1 MERSAGILLPVFSL
15 PSPHGI
21 GTLGRKAYDF
31 IDFLA
36 AAGQKWWQIL
46 PIGPTGYGDSPY
58 QSFSTYAGNPYFI
71 DPDLLEGEGLLTKE
85 EIARFEPE
93 VPADRIDY
101 QELFH
106 KRFALLRLAARR
118 GLARDRAQL
127 DRFSEQNAWVRDYAL
142 FMALKDHFGGA
153 AWSRWPD
160 ADIRRHRPQAVERY
174 QKLLEEDCLF
184 YAYLQLLFTRQW
196 DDLHTYARGRGI
208 GIIGDLPI
216 YVAPDSADVWAEP
229 QFFDLDADFLPRE
242 VAGVPPDAFSDLGQ
256 LWGNPLY
263 NWDRMRADGYGWW
276 IRRVDGAGKRFD
288 RIRIDHFRAFHDY
301 WAIPNGLPDARK
313 GRWKKGPGLELVR
326 ILQNWF
332 PQLSFIAEDLGDLN
346 DGVRKLVKDSG
357 WPGMKVMEF
366 AFSPGGEFL
375 PHEHR
380 PNAVCYIGTH
390 DNDTLQGWID
400 SAGRKERAFAEKYLG
415 TTRRGLFGAV
425 MRSGLSSV
433 CGLFIAQM
441 QDYLG
446 LGSEARINSPGTDSG
461 NWVFRLSPGQ
471 CTPALAERLCGLM
484 RLYGRFPY
492 EKKEKKEDAAPAG

>member
-1 MERSAGILLPVFSL
+1 M
-15 PSPHGI
+15 
-21 GTLGRKAYDF
+21 
-31 IDFLA
+31 
-36 AAGQKWWQIL
+36 
-46 PIGPTGYGDSPY
+46 
-58 QSFSTYAGNPYFI
+58 
-71 DPDLLEGEGLLTKE
+71 
-85 EIARFEPE
+85 
-93 VPADRIDY
+93 
-101 QELFH
+101 
-106 KRFALLRLAARR
+106 
-118 GLARDRAQL
+118 
-127 DRFSEQNAWVRDYAL
+127 
-142 FMALKDHFGGA
+142 
-153 AWSRWPD
+153 
-160 ADIRRHRPQAVERY
+160 
-174 QKLLEEDCLF
+174 
-184 YAYLQLLFTRQW
+184 
-196 DDLHTYARGRGI
+196 
-208 GIIGDLPI
+208 
-216 YVAPDSADVWAEP
+216 
-229 QFFDLDADFLPRE
+229 
-242 VAGVPPDAFSDLGQ
+242 
-256 LWGNPLY
+256 
-263 NWDRMRADGYGWW
+263 
-276 IRRVDGAGKRFD
+276 
-288 RIRIDHFRAFHDY
+288 
-301 WAIPNGLPDARK
+301 
-313 GRWKKGPGLELVR
+313 
-326 ILQNWF
+326 
-332 PQLSFIAEDLGDLN
+332 
-346 DGVRKLVKDSG
+346 RKLVKDSG